1 MIGQKT
7 VLIIDDHPDSLR
19 AMCLALAGE
28 PYCLETADSGVS
40 AIRKLSSCRP
50 DLILLDTRIPAVDG
64 TRLARRLLADRDL
77 AAVPIVALTERGADT
92 LRHNEPGGR
101 FDGQVEKPIDS
112 GAFQSQIRAF
122 LDSPWR
128 ASSNHAADLPLP
140 AVALLDAIEA
150 GLPESQFAPG
160 TWTGLHRLA
169 GVVGGLQDDELAGY
183 LQQAE
188 RLSSATTA
196 RARSRFRLVIRV
208 CRELIQREP
217 DVVAGLAGL
226 RTVYLDRRRAESNDL
241 DRAVQNADF
250 AALRKAGHNLKGTGA
265 AYGFAELTDIGR
277 ALEAAAKDQNA
288 AAADA
293 LLDQLE
299 SYISIVR
306 AAPGHRGDY
315 AGI

>member
-7 VLIIDDHPDSLR
+7 VFIIDDHPDNLR
-19 AMCLALAGE
+19 AMCVALTGE
-28 PYCLETADSGVS
+28 TYRIETADNAES

-50 DLILLDTRIPAVDG
+50 DLILLDTRIPAEDG

-77 AAVPIVALTERGADT
+77 APVPIVALTERGTDA

-122 LDSPWR
+122 LDSPWQ
-128 ASSNHAADLPLP
+128 AAWNPPADLPFP

-150 GLPESQFAPG
+150 GLPDSQFAPG
-160 TWTGLHRLA
+160 TWAGLHRLA

-208 CRELIQREP
+208 CREQAQREP
-217 DVVAGLAGL
+217 DVITGLADL

-241 DRAVQNADF
+241 DHAVQNADF

-288 AAADA
+288 AAAEA
-293 LLDQLE
+293 LLDQIE

-306 AAPGHRGDY
+306 P
-315 AGI
+315 